1 MKTLS
6 LTAALATLF
15 TVYAAAQPLLTAP
28 AETYFNRGSAT
39 FIRESPEKALAIVNE
54 GLVHHP
60 EDTALIRLKELIE
73 RQQDQ
78 QQQQQQQQQ
87 PSSSSESS
95 PDEPPPQGEQEPQ
108 EQPPAPDEQEQ
119 KPEDQRDADGE
130 PQENNDA
137 PPEQPRPE
145 SAEEMTEEEAEMVLD
160 SLRQLEEAQREQVN
174 QEMIRRSMRNLPPV
188 EKDW

>member
-1 MKTLS
+1 MNHLLRTYALVATVTL
-6 LTAALATLF
+6 T
-15 TVYAAAQPLLTAP
+15 AAAQPLLTTP

-39 FIRESPEKALAIVNE
+39 FIRESPEAALAIVNE

-60 EDTALIRLKELIE
+60 DDTGLIRLKELIE

-78 QQQQQQQQQ
+78 QQQQ
-87 PSSSSESS
+87 SSSSESS
-95 PDEPPPQGEQEPQ
+95 PEEQPPPQGEQEPQ

-119 KPEDQRDADGE
+119 EPQDQKDTDGE
-130 PQENNDA
+130 PQESEA
-137 PPEQPRPE
+137 PPTEKPRPE

>member
-1 MKTLS
+1 MNHLLRTYALVATVTL
-6 LTAALATLF
+6 T
-15 TVYAAAQPLLTAP
+15 AAAQPLLTTP

-39 FIRESPEKALAIVNE
+39 FIRESPEAALAIVNE

-60 EDTALIRLKELIE
+60 DDTGLIRLKELIE

-78 QQQQQQQQQ
+78 QQQQQQQ
-87 PSSSSESS
+87 SSSSESS
-95 PDEPPPQGEQEPQ
+95 PEEQPPPQGEQEPQ

-119 KPEDQRDADGE
+119 EPQDQKDTDGE
-130 PQENNDA
+130 PQESEA
-137 PPEQPRPE
+137 PPTEKPRPE